1 MDHPPALTEAAL
13 AELLAQAQD
22 QSLIGA
28 VSLLWNSTHD
38 IGATAKAAVSVHHPS
53 LEMLVAALR
62 AVTAGTPA
70 VTAVA
75 LGNAMH
81 QANPGWDGNA
91 CQFAAANAFKSLPGL
106 YPRRFFGDMAAIP
119 TVPNDGIL
127 SSPDIV
133 ITGTSQL
140 TDPQALLTGWNA
152 DPSVRP
158 AGNRVNFAYVRGLNL
173 FPGVQEGRVYLYCA
187 PGNVTNNP
195 AQWLPLKTT
204 EGMPYAS
211 VQASNT
217 GNLWHTG
224 QAFAWTPPS
233 NAHQCL
239 IARIETANY
248 PNPLPKGTLDPSQWV
263 SNSPAIAWRNLDS
276 LAGLREARSY
286 LLEYGNTDSRP
297 GRFLV
302 AALARN
308 MPPGI
313 TVRLHSQSAGA
324 GFDSGTIAIERAR
337 QEVLAMV
344 ELPAGFWGTLAV
356 TLANPGGATIPAEA
370 CIDIRCYRQTEPAA
384 SPFALQAG
392 AHGIRMPLAAAG
404 EVPHLALVGS
414 YSFVG
419 HL

>member
-1 MDHPPALTEAAL
+1 MVHSPALTEAAL
-13 AELLAQAQD
+13 AELFFQAQD
-22 QSLIGA
+22 QSLIDA
-28 VSLLWNSTHD
+28 VSLLWRSTHD
-38 IGATAKAAVSVHHPS
+38 IGSTARGAVSAHRPS

-62 AVTAGTPA
+62 AVTAGTPSVNA
-70 VTAVA
+70 MA

-81 QANPGWDGNA
+81 QANPAWDSNA

-106 YPRRFFGDMAAIP
+106 YPRRFFGDMGAIP

-133 ITGTSQL
+133 ITGTNPLS
-140 TDPQALLTGWNA
+140 DPKALLTEWNA
-152 DPSVRP
+152 DPVVRP

-173 FPGVQEGRVYLYCA
+173 FPGAQDGRVYLYCA

-195 AQWLPLKTT
+195 AQWQPLKTT

-211 VQASNT
+211 IRASNT
-217 GNLWHTG
+217 GNLWHTA
-224 QAFAWTPPS
+224 QAFSWTPPA
-233 NAHQCL
+233 NTHQCL
-239 IARIETANY
+239 IARIETGSY
-248 PNPLPKGTLDPSQWV
+248 PNPLPTGTLDPSQWV

-286 LLEYGNTDSRP
+286 LLEYGNTDSRS
-297 GRFLV
+297 GRFLI
-302 AALARN
+302 AALARQ

-313 TVRLHSQSAGA
+313 TVRLHSQTEGI

-337 QEVLAMV
+337 QETMATV

-356 TLANPGGATIPAEA
+356 TMANPGGATIPADA
-370 CIDIRCYRQTEPAA
+370 CIDIRCYRQTEPSA

-392 AHGIRMPLAAAG
+392 AHGIRMPLAAAD
-404 EVPHLALVGS
+404 EMPHLALVGS

-419 HL
+419 RP